1 MIRDCGGKIGIESI
15 LGKEIFGSLRICG
28 MVGIWIPFSII
39 IMTKWRLYR
48 GTFSSSCRKME
59 EFNWGFGNLGLGK
72 LETQR
77 EIGIRLPSKEDTRV
91 AEHEVRVQGPSGQSR
106 LFHGHLSEDARE
118 EGEIVPEGKSLM
130 PLPSQEFQ
138 AQLER
143 TQTVGKKVIS
153 DTVDAEEGL
162 QMVKGLV
169 EDQSAAAND
178 HIMEW
183 DEIRAT
189 FLEHGID
196 MDAADDLHD
205 VSEMEVEEESMGQEE
220 EKINQVDEMQHVTDG
235 EKGQGVGD
243 AALKQGAKKK
253 QSKLMVTTAAM
264 VFWLAGMR
272 MATRVLPGDLAR
284 EARLCNDMD
293 VVSVLGLI
301 KPWTGSAACAE
312 H

>member
-1 MIRDCGGKIGIESI
+1 MGQDSEFKWKKVAE
-15 LGKEIFGSLRICG
+15 KGSMQSAHRG
-28 MVGIWIPFSII
+28 N
-39 IMTKWRLYR
+39 YR
-48 GTFSSSCRKME
+48 GDGDTSK
-59 EFNWGFGNLGLGK
+59 
-72 LETQR
+72 Q
-77 EIGIRLPSKEDTRV
+77 RLPSKEDTRV

-253 QSKLMVTTAAM
+253 QSKLMVTTAASTK
-264 VFWLAGMR
+264 MR
-272 MATRVLPGDLAR
+272 TANSFVSPQKRAAAR
-284 EARLCNDMD
+284 ISSRYGETSKQREKKGTSNPSSDH
-293 VVSVLGLI
+293 S
-301 KPWTGSAACAE
+301 KT
-312 H
+312 